1 MEQKKT
7 LWIIAAAGVF
17 LLVVI
22 GFGMIFFKPADTYA
36 KKDNLR
42 RPAEDTYIASTVE
55 TPSVT
60 NKTSSVNEG
69 FDGTQSVNDLVIVS
83 NNTSFYDMT
92 PSDGKTI
99 DLKALRSE
107 NIVSNTE
114 EPVITNTE
122 TQPVITTE
130 ERTEAV
136 AKVSAAEAEKKEK
149 AASVKQTSPSVTKAD
164 TKPKTAST
172 STATA
177 KAEPKVQASKKET
190 QKAVTPAKAI
200 TRYWVQ
206 VASYTNKKTAENARS
221 TLDSNKILA
230 DIFTFEDANSRLF
243 YRVRVGPYTTKSEAE
258 YWMAKIN
265 QIKDFSKAGSYVTST
280 KN

>member
-164 TKPKTAST
+164 TKQKTAAT
-172 STATA
+172 STA

>member
-164 TKPKTAST
+164 IKPKTAAT
-172 STATA
+172 STA

>member
-22 GFGMIFFKPADTYA
+22 GFGMMFFKPSEAYT
-36 KKDNLR
+36 KNENLR
-42 RPAEDTYIASTVE
+42 RPAEENYVTAPA
-55 TPSVT
+55 PSVT

-107 NIVSNTE
+107 NISSVNE
-114 EPVITNTE
+114 DAVIANTE
-122 TQPVITTE
+122 TVQPVIETE
-130 ERTEAV
+130 EKSQAV
-136 AKVSAAEAEKKEK
+136 AKVSAAEAVKQEK
-149 AASVKQTSPSVTKAD
+149 AASVKQTAPSVTKAD
-164 TKPKTAST
+164 SKPKTSAPSAVKT
-172 STATA
+172 
-177 KAEPKVQASKKET
+177 EPKVQAAKKEAP
-190 QKAVTPAKAI
+190 KASAPAKAI

-206 VASYTNKKTAENARS
+206 VASYTNKKTAENART